1 MEKLNRSTAKN
12 LEPFSKPDH
21 VSHPV
26 QKGAGVTDLSFDV
39 DGLVSVHGIHDHWA
53 IELGRVGTRETG
65 ITIGTPLHRSSNTVA
80 VAEINVVA
88 HSNFV
93 AVIDD
98 RRARK

>member
-1 MEKLNRSTAKN
+1 MEKLDRSAAKY
-12 LEPFSKPDH
+12 LEPFSQPDH

-26 QKGAGVTDLSFDV
+26 QKGTGVTDLRFDV
-39 DGLVSVHGIHDHWA
+39 DGLVSVHWIHDHGT
-53 IELGRVGTRETG
+53 IKLGGVGTRKTG
-65 ITIGTPLHRSSNTVA
+65 ITVGAPLHRSSHTVA